1 MKQVQIFQNTN
12 DIRVNEW
19 LKNNADKNIIDIKH
33 CVGNNNNIVVM
44 IIYEQ

>member
-12 DIRVNEW
+12 DIQVNKW
-19 LKNNADKNIIDIKH
+19 LKNHADKNIIDIKY

-44 IIYEQ
+44 IIYEE